1 MAYSSTRQSFLTG
14 ARPVRSYRR
23 PTPPAR
29 TAFPDLEPA
38 ESGPRESG
46 ILLQFKR
53 LRGDM
58 AAQFHEIRANPDID
72 NALSRLTVYA
82 LNAVLLVLAFPVGFA
97 MLMFNLLVGESLRTT
112 IHVLALT
119 GLAVT
124 LSQTEAAARV
134 LGLG

>member
-14 ARPVRSYRR
+14 ARPVRSYRH

-29 TAFPDLEPA
+29 TAFPELEPA
-38 ESGPRESG
+38 DPTPRDTAASPH
-46 ILLQFKR
+46 LKR
-53 LRGDM
+53 MRADL
-58 AAQFHEIRANPDID
+58 AAQYHEIRANPDVD

-82 LNAVLLVLAFPVGFA
+82 LNAVLLILAFPVGFA

-124 LSQTEAAARV
+124 LSQTDAAARV